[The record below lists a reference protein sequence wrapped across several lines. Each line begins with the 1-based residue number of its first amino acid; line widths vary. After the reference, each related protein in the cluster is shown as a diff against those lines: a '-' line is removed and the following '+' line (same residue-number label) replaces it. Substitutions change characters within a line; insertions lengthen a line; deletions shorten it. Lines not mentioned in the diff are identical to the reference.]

1 MIKRIGLVGLLVICS
16 CKPKQEEEV
25 NVRPKLIIGVVIDQ
39 MRAEYLYRFENN
51 YSDDGFK
58 RLMSEGFH
66 VKNAHY
72 NYLPT
77 ATGPGHSSI
86 YTGTTPANHGIVAN
100 EWYDNKLERVVY
112 CAEDSMVFLADK
124 FKMYKKVSSFSRS
137 PKKLQVTTITDE
149 LKLFSNGRSKV
160 IGVSLKDRG
169 AIFPAGHLADA
180 AYWYNGLNGKFVT
193 STYYKEKLPLW
204 LQEFNN
210 KKNSGFIVG
219 FNLGYIAADSRIHEQ

>member
-137 PKKLQVTTITDE
+137 PKKITGNNHNRRA
-149 LKLFSNGRSKV
+149 KIIFKRAFKSNRC
-160 IGVSLKDRG
+160 
-169 AIFPAGHLADA
+169 IFKG
-180 AYWYNGLNGKFVT
+180 
-193 STYYKEKLPLW
+193 
-204 LQEFNN
+204 
-210 KKNSGFIVG
+210 
-219 FNLGYIAADSRIHEQ
+219 